1 MPIVKIDGIDGYLDL
16 LLFRL
21 VRNGYGSIVEL
32 LNTPVSYIAK
42 ALQDSNFVSDF
53 EEEYYRLNDNKKD

>member
-21 VRNGYGSIVEL
+21 VRKGYGSIVEL

-53 EEEYYRLNDNKKD
+53 EEEYYRLNDNKKY